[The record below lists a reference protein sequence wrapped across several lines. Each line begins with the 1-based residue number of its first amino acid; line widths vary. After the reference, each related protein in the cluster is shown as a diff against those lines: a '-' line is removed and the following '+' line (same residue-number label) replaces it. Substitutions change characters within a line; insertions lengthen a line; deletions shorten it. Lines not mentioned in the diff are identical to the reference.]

1 MTFSIDMLRKKFP
14 TIGFALYA
22 YEPSEPVTLEV
33 IIKAG
38 SFKFTQPTE
47 EAAVKEFMDLIGTSE
62 PQEEPTTQPAETETE
77 TEIEPDI
84 FG

>member
-1 MTFSIDMLRKKFP
+1 MTYSVDTLRKKFP

-22 YEPSEPVTLEV
+22 YDPAEPVTLEV
-33 IIKAG
+33 INEAG

-47 EAAVKEFMDLIGTSE
+47 EAAVKEFMDLVGATE
-62 PQEEPTTQPAETETE
+62 PQDEPTTQPAETETE
-77 TEIEPDI
+77 IEPDI